1 MQKIILASGSQ
12 QRKILMEALKI
23 PFEVIPSNIDEKNI
37 TATSQKERARL
48 IALTKAQEVSKQNP
62 EAIVISGDTF
72 TFFNGKSYEKPE
84 SLDQAVQMLR
94 EQSNQQGVCYSGC
107 AYLDPKNGIEFSTTV
122 ETTFIF
128 RELSENEIKKYV
140 ENNPVLTWSA
150 GFCPAYPEGI
160 NMVRVVAGSLSAFSH
175 GLPMEVVVPLLE
187 KSGIFNE
194 EN

>member
-84 SLDQAVQMLR
+84 DLDQAVQMLR

-140 ENNPVLTWSA
+140 ADNPVLTWSA

-160 NMVRVVAGSLSAFSH
+160 NMVRAVAGSLSAFSH

>member
-37 TATSQKERARL
+37 SATSQKERARL

-84 SLDQAVQMLR
+84 DLGQAVQMLR

-160 NMVRVVAGSLSAFSH
+160 NMVRAVAGSLSAFSH

>member
-37 TATSQKERARL
+37 SATSQKERARI

-84 SLDQAVQMLR
+84 DLDQAVQMLR

-107 AYLDPKNGIEFSTTV
+107 AYLDPKKGIEFSTTV

-140 ENNPVLTWSA
+140 ADNPVLTWSA

-160 NMVRVVAGSLSAFSH
+160 NMVRAVAGSLSAFSH